1 MLLFCFIVGKWELYD
16 DGTIRNKKA
25 PDLAIGSNADGT
37 APILVHA
44 TATQERLIFKDVL
57 QLAGNAA
64 TTAPGTK
71 PQL

>member
-1 MLLFCFIVGKWELYD
+1 MFCFIGKWELFD

-25 PDLAIGSNADGT
+25 PEFAIGSNADGT

-57 QLAGNAA
+57 QLAGENAA
-64 TTAPGTK
+64 APA
-71 PQL
+71 LIS

>member
-1 MLLFCFIVGKWELYD
+1 MLLFCFIFIVGKWELYD

-44 TATQERLIFKDVL
+44 TATQERLIFKDIL

-64 TTAPGTK
+64 TPALT
-71 PQL
+71 